1 MIKVNYEVT
10 TKYKPTPP
18 TPVHYSKG
26 DAAALWGLQ
35 IINLKE
41 LIADYYLL
49 QDLYVGEAPEFEPI
63 DEGRFE
69 PHVAWMF
76 EQFSAYTDMVVG
88 GELRHGRKMIKAWS
102 KLPKPMA
109 SAIQEGSLLVISR
122 NAAWHAWYYFR
133 LQYGTLALG
142 WAEDAFVRFKSN
154 AYGGPKWAAIAR
166 ALRWYEEELHTQVGF
181 VDECCSLQHNGGSY
195 FNKLWSVHGLD
206 VILNAGFAN
215 PPMYATLLKHATTG
229 VREFYSSKKDIVL
242 DSSLTQDTK
251 PSSPFS
257 DEEWVKWTA
266 IATEPTATE
275 KASAGKTLM
284 EVYAATP
291 LTVSDIKLK
300 HLWAAIKYW
309 GQDLFYLGEN
319 PINGKEWS
327 EKGIHKSF
335 DALVNADGLLHN
347 CKHCSLSVK
356 HHEFYAWCGET
367 SQWLATGVPIE
378 GSASLDGETS
388 KWLASGNLGYKCTG
402 ALAKKGWLQ
411 ND

>member
-63 DEGRFE
+63 DEGHFE

-109 SAIQEGSLLVISR
+109 SAIKEGSLLAISR

-142 WAEDAFVRFKSN
+142 WAEDAFARFKSN

-166 ALRWYEEELHTQVGF
+166 ALRWYEEDVHTQVGF

-195 FNKLWSVHGLD
+195 FNKLWSVYGLD

-215 PPMYATLLKHATTG
+215 PPMYATLLKYATTD
-229 VREFYSSKKDIVL
+229 VREFYSTKKDILL

-251 PSSPFS
+251 PYSPIY
-257 DEEWVKWTA
+257 EEWAVKTL
-266 IATEPTATE
+266 TEPTVIE
-275 KASAGKTLM
+275 KASAG
-284 EVYAATP
+284 TP

-300 HLWAAIKYW
+300 HLWATIKYW
-309 GQDLFYLGEN
+309 GGQSN
-319 PINGKEWS
+319 VWS
-327 EKGIHKSF
+327 EQGIHKSF
-335 DALVNADGLLHN
+335 DALVTTDGLLHH
-347 CKHCSLSVK
+347 CRHCSLGVK
-356 HHEFYAWCGET
+356 DHQFYVWIGET
-367 SQWLATGVPIE
+367 SKWLATGVPIE
-378 GSASLDGETS
+378 GWEYKIHLE
-388 KWLASGNLGYKCTG
+388 SGDLGYKCTG

>member
-63 DEGRFE
+63 DEGHFE

-109 SAIQEGSLLVISR
+109 SAIKEGSLLAISR

-142 WAEDAFVRFKSN
+142 WAEDAFARFKSN

-166 ALRWYEEELHTQVGF
+166 ALRWYEEDVHTQVGF

-229 VREFYSSKKDIVL
+229 VQEFYASKKDIVL

-251 PSSPFS
+251 PSSPIS
-257 DEEWVKWTA
+257 DEVKTL
-266 IATEPTATE
+266 TEPTVIE
-275 KASAGKTLM
+275 KASAG
-284 EVYAATP
+284 TP

-309 GQDLFYLGEN
+309 GGQSN
-319 PINGKEWS
+319 VWS
-327 EKGIHKSF
+327 EQGIHKSF
-335 DALVNADGLLHN
+335 DALVNTDGLLHN
-347 CKHCSLSVK
+347 CRHCSLSVK
-356 HHEFYAWCGET
+356 HHEFYQWFGET
-367 SQWLATGVPIE
+367 STWAAIDVLLEGFLVPN
-378 GSASLDGETS
+378 GYTS
-388 KWLASGNLGYKCTG
+388 KWLASGDLGYKCTG